1 MKLLRLTRTI
11 AERFFAHHGPQWAG
25 HIAFC
30 TLLALFPFLIVVV
43 SAASFLGTGEIAG
56 QLIYMAFDFLPGEMV
71 DTLSPVIVEILSQR
85 RGGLMTVGIIGTIWA
100 ASSGLEALRLAIN
113 DAYGVTNLQAAW
125 RRRAEDLILVLVGIA
140 ATILAVFAVIAGP
153 FLWDWL
159 APILKFQWIKAWMWA
174 LVRYAVAFS
183 VLILGISVLYR
194 WLPNLRQRWHHTL
207 PGAVTAAVLWLVGGT
222 LFSLYLSQLGNHTMT
237 YGSLGGIVVTMMF
250 FYMSGIFF
258 VLGAEVN
265 GTLGAARAAK
275 TQERAAPNTP

>member
-1 MKLLRLTRTI
+1 MKLLRLIRTI

-30 TLLALFPFLIVVV
+30 TLLALFPFLIVLV
-43 SAASFLGTGEIAG
+43 SAASFLGTGEFAG
-56 QLIYMAFDFLPGEMV
+56 QLIYMSFDFLPAEMV
-71 DTLSPVIVEILSQR
+71 DTLSPVIVEILEQR

-100 ASSGLEALRLAIN
+100 ASSGLEALRLAVN
-113 DAYGVTNLQAAW
+113 DAYGITSLQAAW
-125 RRRAEDLILVLVGIA
+125 RRRLEDLILVMVGIA

-174 LVRYAVAFS
+174 LVRYAVAFT
-183 VLILGISVLYR
+183 VLILGVSVLYR
-194 WLPNLRQRWHHTL
+194 WLPNVRQRWHQTL
-207 PGAVTAAVLWLVGGT
+207 PGAITASVLWLVGGT
-222 LFSLYLSQLGNHTMT
+222 LFSAYLRQLEFYTVT
-237 YGSLGGIVVTMMF
+237 YGSLGGIVITMLF

-265 GTLGAARAAK
+265 GVLGTARD
-275 TQERAAPNTP
+275 T

>member
-1 MKLLRLTRTI
+1 MKLLRLTRII

-56 QLIYMAFDFLPGEMV
+56 QLIYMAFDFLPAEMV
-71 DTLSPVIVEILSQR
+71 DTLSPVIVEILEQR

-100 ASSGLEALRLAIN
+100 ASSGLEALRLAAN
-113 DAYGVTNLQAAW
+113 NAYGVTSLQAAW
-125 RRRAEDLILVLVGIA
+125 RRRLEDLILVMVGIA

-159 APILKFQWIKAWMWA
+159 APILKFQLIKAWMWA
-174 LVRYAVAFS
+174 LVRHAVAIT
-183 VLILGISVLYR
+183 VLILGVSVLYR
-194 WLPNLRQRWHHTL
+194 WLPNVRQRWHHTL
-207 PGAVTAAVLWLVGGT
+207 PGAVTASLLWLLGGT
-222 LFSLYLSQLGNHTMT
+222 LFSLYLSQLGSYTVT
-237 YGSLGGIVVTMMF
+237 YGSLGGIVITMLF

-265 GTLGAARAAK
+265 GTLGAARDAKAQQRLAANK
-275 TQERAAPNTP
+275 T